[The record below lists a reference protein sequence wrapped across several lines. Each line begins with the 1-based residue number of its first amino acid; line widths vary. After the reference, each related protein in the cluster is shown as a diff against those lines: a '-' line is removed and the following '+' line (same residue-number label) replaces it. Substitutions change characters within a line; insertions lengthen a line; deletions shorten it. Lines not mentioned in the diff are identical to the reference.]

1 MILRRKCFSLW
12 QKVKNTVTNATTSIS
27 PIRKKERAL
36 REREREIESA
46 IGEFNKTRDEK
57 AETFKQA
64 LKENNSAS
72 DRYDNIRLSNL
83 KGQVH
88 YNHISSIRSGIQD
101 LTDKLKN
108 PNLGEVKAYELSLKL
123 NRLKEDL
130 RKERIGLKF
139 WGKSHSLKRHVIN
152 ERYGTNKGAKWL
164 EKESEGRYNKAV
176 ENYEHAKEDL
186 YNYDNSNEDRV
197 ENLHLEREK
206 LNEEGR
212 PLRKKMDGIIRD
224 RIILGAV
231 GLGAAGLGYGIYKW
245 RKNKRKKKE
254 EEEKNNSTK

>member
-1 MILRRKCFSLW
+1 MRLHLFHLLE
-12 QKVKNTVTNATTSIS
+12 
-27 PIRKKERAL
+27 KKERAL
-36 REREREIESA
+36 REREREIEGA
-46 IGEFNKTRDEK
+46 IDEFNKTRAEK

-64 LKENNSAS
+64 SKEDNSTR
-72 DRYDNIRLSNL
+72 DRHDSIRLSNL

-88 YNHISSIRSGIQD
+88 YNNISSIRSDIQD

-123 NRLKEDL
+123 NRLREDL
-130 RKERIGLKF
+130 SKERSSLKF

-164 EKESEGRYNKAV
+164 EKESEGRYNKAA

-186 YNYDNSNEDRV
+186 YNYDNSNESRI

-245 RKNKRKKKE
+245 RKSRRKKKE
-254 EEEKNNSTK
+254 EEEKNSSNK